1 MNLEFETTEEMEDIF
16 REGYYDFSKRIIDVT
31 LENLDATEEVHIL
44 EILAK
49 DTGTLYEI
57 TLEPEDKIE
66 VLKQNLKIIE
76 RFEDYETC
84 SKVIEA
90 IRYLEQT

>member
-31 LENLDATEEVHIL
+31 LENLDATEEVHVL

-49 DTGTLYEI
+49 DTGTLY
-57 TLEPEDKIE
+57 
-66 VLKQNLKIIE
+66 
-76 RFEDYETC
+76 
-84 SKVIEA
+84 
-90 IRYLEQT
+90 